1 MPVEE
6 WRILGENESW
16 LVADI
21 LSDNQAREM
30 SFGGWSVLRLPFK
43 CAVKTGTSSTFR
55 DNWTLG
61 YTPEF
66 TVGVW
71 VGNFDNTPMQDVSG
85 VTGAGPIFK
94 DVMLHL
100 HEKHAMSWYAMPQ
113 EIVRARIDPRTG
125 NRLTPQ
131 TPPARVSREEFFI
144 AGKLPA
150 VAQAGDYDAR
160 GRAILPREYAGWIS
174 NSANWLGDLV
184 VAAGGDVKTELRITN
199 PIPGTVVILDPDIRN
214 HGSRLLLQA
223 VGGERVRWSC
233 ETLELREEGAHTF
246 AILKPGRHEIEVRD
260 EAGGMKERTF
270 VIVREE

>member
-1 MPVEE
+1 
-6 WRILGENESW
+6 
-16 LVADI
+16 
-21 LSDNQAREM
+21 M
-30 SFGGWSVLRLPFK
+30 SFGSWSVLRLPFK

-55 DNWTLG
+55 DNWTMG

-100 HEKHAMSWYAMPQ
+100 HEKHAASWYKMPKN
-113 EIVRARIDPRTG
+113 IVRARIDPRTG
-125 NRLTPQ
+125 KRLTQ
-131 TPPARVSREEFFI
+131 LTPPARVSREEFFV
-144 AGKLPA
+144 AGKLPP
-150 VAQAGDYDAR
+150 VAQAGDYDGR
-160 GRAILPREYAGWIS
+160 GRAILAREYAGWIS
-174 NSANWLGDLV
+174 SSANWPGDLV
-184 VAAGGDVKTELRITN
+184 TTAERDARPVLRITN
-199 PIPGTVVILDPDIRN
+199 PIPGTVIILDPDIRN
-214 HGSRLLLQA
+214 SGGRLLLQA
-223 VGGERVRWSC
+223 AGGERVRWRC

-260 EAGGMKERTF
+260 EASGLRERTF

>member
-1 MPVEE
+1 
-6 WRILGENESW
+6 
-16 LVADI
+16 
-21 LSDNQAREM
+21 
-30 SFGGWSVLRLPFK
+30 
-43 CAVKTGTSSTFR
+43 KTGTSSTFR
-55 DNWTLG
+55 DNWALG

-85 VTGAGPIFK
+85 VTGAGPIFR

-100 HEKHAMSWYAMPQ
+100 HEKHPATWFATPKG
-113 EIVRARIDPRTG
+113 IVRARIDPRTG
-125 NRLTPQ
+125 KRLTPQ

-144 AGKLPA
+144 GGKLPA

-160 GRAILPREYAGWIS
+160 GRAILPREYGAWIGS
-174 NSANWLGDLV
+174 GANWLGDLV
-184 VAAGGDVKTELRITN
+184 TTAETGERQVLRITN

-214 HGSRLLLQA
+214 SGSRLLLQA
-223 VGGERVRWSC
+223 AGASQARWSC
-233 ETLELREEGAHTF
+233 KTLELRSEGVHTF

-260 EAGGMKERTF
+260 EASGLSAKTF